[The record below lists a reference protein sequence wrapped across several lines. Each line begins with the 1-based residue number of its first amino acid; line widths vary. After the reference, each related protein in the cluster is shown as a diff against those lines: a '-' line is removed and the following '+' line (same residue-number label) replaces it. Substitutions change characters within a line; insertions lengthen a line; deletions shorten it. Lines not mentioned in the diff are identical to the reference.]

1 MVESKH
7 ISPQCSPA
15 HTVNPGEADNAIR
28 AEQVRSLYASIP
40 TSFTVHVLLGLILVW
55 VQSSVIPIAST
66 LTWLSCFTLVLA
78 ARVLLFIAHRRH
90 TANPD
95 KNTDWLFRYR
105 ISSASF
111 GIAWGLTSVW
121 LFPVNDV
128 PHQAFLAFTLAGLTA
143 GSITL
148 LSVDRMS
155 VFLFTSTA
163 LSALIVRLLSVD
175 DHIQFAMAAMVTLY
189 MLFIIVIGERS
200 HRTLRENM
208 TLRFSESA
216 HEKALKE
223 NTARLCEAQRV
234 ARVGNFDWN
243 PVTGK
248 LQWSDEHFRLWG
260 LEPQCV
266 TPDYA
271 LYRQGIHPDDLTC
284 LEETVQQALSGERHY
299 EFVHR
304 VVWPN
309 FEERWIQARGE
320 VEFDAEGNAIR
331 MFGTVLDITE
341 QKQAELSVLEF
352 KNTLEQAHDCI
363 FIFDAATLQF
373 SYVNKGAID
382 QVGYSRD
389 ELLAMHP
396 YDIKPDI
403 GKFAFQKM
411 LAPLFNGEQSS
422 LNFETMHQH
431 KNGSCIPVEI
441 HLQYIAG
448 ENSQPHF
455 MAIAH
460 DISDRQQADAEMRIA
475 AIAFESMEGIVVTDA
490 NQLILKVNRAFT
502 TITGYTPEEAIGKTV
517 GGLLKSGRHTLAF
530 YHDMWNELQHNK
542 CWQGEIWNRH
552 KSGKVYPEWLSIST
566 LCDSEGHITHYIAM
580 FSDIT
585 EKKQAEETI
594 YNLAFYDA
602 LTGLPNRR
610 LLLDRLHNTI
620 VSCARHHRHGA
631 VLFIDLDNFKVLND
645 TLGHDIGDQLLI
657 EIASRLKTCVRV
669 DDTVA
674 RQGGDEFVV
683 VLNDLNTDNE
693 QAAVQAET
701 VAEKIRTA
709 LNQPYLLRGH
719 EYHGSPS
726 IGISLFLSQEYSV
739 DELLKRADT
748 AMYQAKR
755 AGRNTIRFFD
765 PATHAAM
772 QTRIALETDLRHALA
787 EDQFLLYYQM
797 QVDHAGAIV
806 GAEVLLRWLHPT
818 KGLIPPLQFI
828 PLAEETGLILPIG
841 HWVLATACKQLLAWQ
856 AHPQTRDLH
865 LAVNVSAR
873 QFRQSDFVAQVDDL
887 LTVTGINPSKLKL
900 ELTESLMLD
909 NINQTII
916 KMQALNGMGVCFSM
930 DDFGTGYSSLAYL
943 SQLPL
948 DQVKID
954 QSFVRNL
961 DSKPGNKIIVQT
973 IIGMTK
979 NLDLDVIAEGVETV
993 AQREFLEQS
1002 GCYHYQGYLF
1012 SKPVP
1017 FDEFENMLLSG
1028 KVHIASSTGTTPSQS
1043 AMPRLKQINSTPKS

>member
-1 MVESKH
+1 M
-7 ISPQCSPA
+7 
-15 HTVNPGEADNAIR
+15 TGEAAAVIR

-40 TSFTVHVLLGLILVW
+40 TSFIVNLLIALILVW
-55 VQSSVIPIAST
+55 VQSSVIPAAS
-66 LTWLSCFTLVLA
+66 LLIWLACLAPVLA
-78 ARVLLFIAHRRH
+78 ARVLLYIAHWRSA
-90 TANPD
+90 ANSVND
-95 KNTDWLFRYR
+95 ADWLVRFR
-105 ISSASF
+105 ISTASF
-111 GIAWGLTSVW
+111 GVVWGLASVL
-121 LFPVNDV
+121 LFPANDV
-128 PHQAFLAFTLAGLTA
+128 PHQAFLAFALAGLTA
-143 GSITL
+143 GAITL
-148 LSVDRMS
+148 LSIDRMS
-155 VFLFTSTA
+155 VLLFAVTA
-163 LSALIVRLLSVD
+163 LTALIMRLFSMPYE
-175 DHIQFAMAAMVTLY
+175 IQIGMAAMVTLFL
-189 MLFIIVIGERS
+189 LFITLVAEHS
-200 HRTLRENM
+200 HRTLLENIKFR
-208 TLRFSESA
+208 LSDIE
-216 HEKALKE
+216 HEKVFKE
-223 NTARLCEAQRV
+223 NAARLCEAQRV
-234 ARVGNFDWN
+234 ARVGNYDWD

-271 LYRQGIHPDDLTC
+271 LFRQGIHPDDLAC
-284 LEETVQQALSGERHY
+284 LEEKIQEALMGGRFY

-309 FEERWIQARGE
+309 CEQRWILARGE
-320 VEFDAEGNAIR
+320 IEFDADGQAIR

-352 KNTLEQAHDCI
+352 KSTLEQAHDCI
-363 FIFDAATLQF
+363 FIFDAATLLF
-373 SYVNKGAID
+373 TYVNKSAIE

-396 YDIKPDI
+396 YDIAPELRKI
-403 GKFAFQKM
+403 AFQK
-411 LAPLFNGEQSS
+411 LITPLFNEEQSR
-422 LNFETMHQH
+422 LKFETLHQH
-431 KNGSCIPVEI
+431 KDGTCIPVEI

-448 ENSQPHF
+448 ENSKPQF
-455 MAIAH
+455 VAIAH
-460 DISDRQQADAEMRIA
+460 DISERQKADAELRIA

-490 NQLILKVNRAFT
+490 KQKILKVNRAFS
-502 TITGYTPEEAIGKTV
+502 TITGYTASEAIGKTV
-517 GGLLKSGRHTLAF
+517 GGLLKSGRHNKEF
-530 YHDMWNELQHNK
+530 YQDMWSNLHNDK
-542 CWQGEIWNRH
+542 FWQGEIWNRR
-552 KSGKVYPEWLSIST
+552 KNGKVYPEWLSIST
-566 LCDSEGHITHYIAM
+566 LCNSEGEVTHYIAM

-610 LLLDRLHNTI
+610 LLLDRLQNTI
-620 VSCARHHRHGA
+620 ASCARHQRHGA

-657 EIASRLKTCVRV
+657 EIAARLRTCVRI

-683 VLNDLNTDNE
+683 VLNDLNADTE

-701 VAEKIRTA
+701 VAEKIRSS
-709 LNQPYLLRGH
+709 LNQPYTLRGH

-726 IGISLFLSQEYSV
+726 IGISLFLSQEFTV

-787 EDQFLLYYQM
+787 QDQFRLYFQI
-797 QVDHAGAIV
+797 QVDHTGTIT
-806 GAEVLLRWLHPT
+806 GAEILLRWQHPS

-841 HWVLATACKQLLAWQ
+841 HWVLENACRQLQAWQ
-856 AHPQTRDLH
+856 SRPQTRDLQ

-873 QFRQSDFVAQVDDL
+873 QFRQSDFVAQVEDMLAQTD
-887 LTVTGINPSKLKL
+887 IDPSKLKL

-916 KMQALNGMGVCFSM
+916 KMQALNAMGICFSM

-954 QSFVRNL
+954 QSFVRNM
-961 DSKPGNKIIVQT
+961 DSKPGNAIIVQT

-979 NLDLDVIAEGVETV
+979 NLGLDVIAEGVETT
-993 AQREFLEQS
+993 AQRAFLEQC
-1002 GCYHYQGYLF
+1002 GCYQYQGYLF

-1017 FDEFENMLLSG
+1017 LDEFEKLLLNG
-1028 KVHIASSTGTTPSQS
+1028 KLAIASPTETKSRGS
-1043 AMPRLKQINSTPKS
+1043 AKLRLKQVNSTPKTSP